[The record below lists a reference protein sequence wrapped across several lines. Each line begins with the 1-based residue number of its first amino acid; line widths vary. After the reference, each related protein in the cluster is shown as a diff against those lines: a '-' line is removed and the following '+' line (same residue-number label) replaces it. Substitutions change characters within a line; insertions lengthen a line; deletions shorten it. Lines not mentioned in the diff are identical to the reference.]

1 MAVETMVKK
10 IDAVGLD
17 REGYTFIVANDGTV
31 YYTGELTRHLSLMS
45 RTSCQMEDIAW
56 GGILNDRGDWV
67 RRSYDFGDAPTV
79 EIRNAVISAIQEQI
93 YA

>member
-1 MAVETMVKK
+1 M
-10 IDAVGLD
+10 D
-17 REGYTFIVANDGTV
+17 
-31 YYTGELTRHLSLMS
+31 
-45 RTSCQMEDIAW
+45 DIAW

-79 EIRNAVISAIQEQI
+79 EIRNEVISAIQEEI